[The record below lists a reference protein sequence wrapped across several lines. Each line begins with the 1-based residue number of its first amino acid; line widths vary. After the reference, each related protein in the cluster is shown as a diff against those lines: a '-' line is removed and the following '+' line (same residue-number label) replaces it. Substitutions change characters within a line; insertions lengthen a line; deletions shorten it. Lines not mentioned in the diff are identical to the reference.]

1 LKSVIYAHLNG
12 EPQNSLMMS
21 IIRFVV
27 PTNNKPLKKLLL
39 YYWEIVDKK
48 SKDGKIKPELILV
61 W

>member
-1 LKSVIYAHLNG
+1 
-12 EPQNSLMMS
+12 MMS

-27 PTNNKPLKKLLL
+27 PTTYKPLKKLLL

-48 SKDGKIKPELILV
+48 TKEGKIKPELILV